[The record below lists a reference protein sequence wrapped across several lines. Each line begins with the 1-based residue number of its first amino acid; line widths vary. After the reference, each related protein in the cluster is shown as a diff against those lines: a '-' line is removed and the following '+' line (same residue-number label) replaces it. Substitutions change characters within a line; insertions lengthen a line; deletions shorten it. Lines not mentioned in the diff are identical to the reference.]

1 MTLDIST
8 LVILTIAVCMSL
20 GTSALIFSRLQ
31 QGTRGMRSW
40 GAGMVGLG
48 AGYLLLYLHP
58 YMAHLGLA
66 YGGMIVCLASV
77 LLMYRALLRITDTS
91 SSRTRFNIIVIAGVV
106 GGWLY
111 FTFWTPSIHGQ
122 LDTASV
128 AISVITARAAW
139 DLWVHARRHR
149 YRAPAVVVAVLLVLV
164 AVSPLAEIPLRA
176 GFPDAQDPILVYGPP
191 DVVFVRLLM
200 IVVLSMSVLWLE
212 ISRLYDEIEN
222 QAMHDEL
229 TGTSSRRAV
238 IAQLQRELARTER
251 NGSRCSIAIFDA
263 DHFKQV
269 NDTWGH
275 PVGDEVLKQ
284 ITKAISGIIR
294 RYDTLGRYGG
304 EEFLLVMPGTDS
316 AGAFVMADRARRAVQ
331 EQPYVA
337 DGRPIKLTVSGGIA
351 TSSEGITADAL
362 LLAADDALY
371 RAKESG
377 RNRVVADDWKEKP
390 ISAAG

>member
-8 LVILTIAVCMSL
+8 LVILTIAVCLSL
-20 GTSALIFSRLQ
+20 GASALIFSRLQ

-58 YMAHLGLA
+58 YMTDLGLA
-66 YGGMIVCLASV
+66 YGGWVLCVASV
-77 LLMYRALLRITDTS
+77 LLMYRALLRIAGNS
-91 SSRTRFNIIVIAGVV
+91 SGRTRFNIIILLGATC
-106 GGWLY
+106 GWIF
-111 FTFWTPSIHGQ
+111 FTFVIPSIHGR
-122 LDTASV
+122 LDTTSV
-128 AISVITARAAW
+128 SISVITARAAW
-139 DLWVHARRHR
+139 DLWAHARRHR

-191 DVVFVRLLM
+191 DVVFARLLM

-212 ISRLYDEIEN
+212 ISRLYEEIEA

-238 IAQLQRELARTER
+238 IAQFQRELARSER
-251 NGSRCSIAIFDA
+251 NGTSCSIAIFDA

-284 ITKAISGIIR
+284 MTKAISGVIR
-294 RYDTLGRYGG
+294 SYDTLGRYGG
-304 EEFLLVMPGTDS
+304 EEFLLVMPGTDK
-316 AGAFVMADRARRAVQ
+316 AGAFVMADRARRAVH

-337 DGRPIKLTVSGGIA
+337 NGRPIKLTISGGIA
-351 TSSEGITADAL
+351 TSSEGLTADAL

-371 RAKESG
+371 HAKESG
-377 RNRVVADDWKEKP
+377 RNRVVVDGWKENP
-390 ISAAG
+390 APVAG